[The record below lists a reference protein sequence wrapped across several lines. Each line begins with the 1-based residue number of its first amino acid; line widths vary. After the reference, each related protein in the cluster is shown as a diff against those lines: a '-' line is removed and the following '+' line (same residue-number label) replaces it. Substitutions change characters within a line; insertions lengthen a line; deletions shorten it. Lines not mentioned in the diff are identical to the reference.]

1 MAATAEALETLQ
13 SMFPDHDSEM
23 LSNLLVATGGNV
35 EAAIQ
40 QLLDDGPQG
49 GTIDADEVGS
59 HHTTQ

>member
-1 MAATAEALETLQ
+1 MAATAEPLETLQ
-13 SMFPDHDSEM
+13 SMFPDDSEM
-23 LSNLLVATGGNV
+23 LSSLLVATGGNV

-49 GTIDADEVGS
+49 GTIDADEVGP